1 VVHGTSIE
9 NRRHPRGKLGSKHCL
24 VFSQQKEPQ
33 AVSTASGM
41 ICERLSDD
49 KRIAVEDESRA
60 LTESVFRWASSMNKS
75 AVFGRISVR
84 KA

>member
-1 VVHGTSIE
+1 
-9 NRRHPRGKLGSKHCL
+9 
-24 VFSQQKEPQ
+24 
-33 AVSTASGM
+33 M

-60 LTESVFRWASSMNKS
+60 LTESVFRWVSSMNKS